1 MSTDV
6 TQSSTFKSICSFNP
20 ENQTIKESGL
30 KSISSV
36 VSSVISHLQTTDHE
50 LDSEAIAT
58 FSQKIGLI
66 NSKLEDGGKGTPFS
80 VALYTMDL
88 LVDLRKNLSP
98 ENQDVLKHPFVAQ
111 LKDLVEQ
118 DTIEDQAGIA
128 TQIYRFQKNVLNPAL
143 LQTQSRE
150 ELAAL
155 RPLVKL
161 IFEITP
167 KVADADPKGI
177 LNKLKEITI
186 ANYNYT
192 YTVTN
197 PTYTTLLAYEPGS
210 ISNLENPKS
219 NLTELQQ
226 QIGRI
231 ADGPHMTTHDKVTIY
246 HAYLQIQA
254 EFGEN
259 GAELNEVIDTLE
271 TTLGLHKGIK
281 SGFPL
286 ELTELLSKP
295 ISGELAPI
303 AKQLAAFERDHLIPA
318 LQQATTREELTAL
331 EPLLDQC
338 IELKSK
344 VISGDKKSRLENSH
358 NEMINLWN
366 AKFYKTDPN
375 FAPLVAYTPGKIKNL
390 SSPERR
396 EQVATSIHEYIEKA
410 IPSFDHPIFK
420 QDEKMAL
427 YEAVLQIQTEF
438 QEHGDGKR
446 LEPTAKALREALS
459 IPEPE
464 LVIPK
469 PEPKVEPKAKSG
481 VFAMWEKRASGS
493 GSENSTPKISHVAPK
508 KEISPEVRRQKSI
521 QIIQEKLGS
530 LDLQSQFLSENI
542 SDIKRQ
548 IRTLRSI
555 SGDQAEFKHL
565 EKALDALQDPTPL
578 AISDEEHVFM
588 KFLGKKHNLSK
599 VQLRQYQAQEKPTV
613 INAKSELLKTLKK
626 SVATPDRLDA
636 VAQRALATE
645 SANAKQMRFRRFT
658 DIHAPNPALSHNFTA
673 HYPALI
679 QTFELFTRET
689 VLPDLE
695 KSWIKLATVYDS
707 HTGGKFSELLTNYS
721 YMDPSKQFATYA
733 NWCQK
738 DFFKS
743 LDLGA
748 IDHIPLGEINAYLA
762 EKVEAH
768 KTDGADTFDRN
779 YEAHFQQEHLWLFDN
794 YDKIVLPH
802 NQGDNDNTNL
812 GKGVCYNNSLSR
824 MSTLMREPTMDRSTL
839 PMGSTERTR
848 FHQNLV
854 GRKLEKAK
862 EGTMAWD
869 EATLAIKSNCEVY
882 GLRHHHTTTPFS
894 SDGGLYENLAAKMK
908 EFSDLGYSQVILG
921 LRNPKTKTGHAVNLI
936 FDQTNGIYSIED
948 DNLGRVNYS
957 SLNELQTQA
966 KVYFKTFYPDNT
978 ELTFECYR
986 LA

>member
-1 MSTDV
+1 
-6 TQSSTFKSICSFNP
+6 
-20 ENQTIKESGL
+20 
-30 KSISSV
+30 
-36 VSSVISHLQTTDHE
+36 
-50 LDSEAIAT
+50 
-58 FSQKIGLI
+58 
-66 NSKLEDGGKGTPFS
+66 
-80 VALYTMDL
+80 
-88 LVDLRKNLSP
+88 
-98 ENQDVLKHPFVAQ
+98 
-111 LKDLVEQ
+111 
-118 DTIEDQAGIA
+118 
-128 TQIYRFQKNVLNPAL
+128 
-143 LQTQSRE
+143 

-210 ISNLENPKS
+210 ISNLENPKRRATIVS
-219 NLTELQQ
+219 KLTELQQ

-410 IPSFDHPIFK
+410 IQSFDHPIFK

-481 VFAMWEKRASGS
+481 VFAMWEKLASGP
-493 GSENSTPKISHVAPK
+493 GSENSTPKISHVAPR

-548 IRTLRSI
+548 ISTLRSI

-565 EKALDALQDPTPL
+565 EKALDALQNPTPL

-588 KFLGKKHNLSK
+588 NFLGKKHNLSK

-658 DIHAPNPALSHNFTA
+658 DIHAPNPALS
-673 HYPALI
+673 
-679 QTFELFTRET
+679 
-689 VLPDLE
+689 
-695 KSWIKLATVYDS
+695 
-707 HTGGKFSELLTNYS
+707 
-721 YMDPSKQFATYA
+721 
-733 NWCQK
+733 
-738 DFFKS
+738 
-743 LDLGA
+743 
-748 IDHIPLGEINAYLA
+748 
-762 EKVEAH
+762 
-768 KTDGADTFDRN
+768 
-779 YEAHFQQEHLWLFDN
+779 
-794 YDKIVLPH
+794 
-802 NQGDNDNTNL
+802 
-812 GKGVCYNNSLSR
+812 
-824 MSTLMREPTMDRSTL
+824 
-839 PMGSTERTR
+839 
-848 FHQNLV
+848 
-854 GRKLEKAK
+854 
-862 EGTMAWD
+862 
-869 EATLAIKSNCEVY
+869 
-882 GLRHHHTTTPFS
+882 
-894 SDGGLYENLAAKMK
+894 
-908 EFSDLGYSQVILG
+908 
-921 LRNPKTKTGHAVNLI
+921 
-936 FDQTNGIYSIED
+936 
-948 DNLGRVNYS
+948 
-957 SLNELQTQA
+957 
-966 KVYFKTFYPDNT
+966 
-978 ELTFECYR
+978 
-986 LA
+986 